1 MRKWSKRGQTDPIF
15 WEWIFEASCCRNGQ
29 NWPKSLSLP
38 SWWRFR
44 PCRSCFAHKFWAPG
58 TWRSIYQ
65 KLYSRKRKKQSPSF
79 KNLKA
84 KPEKYIFI
92 KLFFIKYYIF
102 LNICKHQKP
111 LLSSIKIEAF
121 NHSKHTR
128 SSQSFPKTSSSQS
141 GAWQISLSAGFSC
154 SAHIPSRLH
163 TT

>member
-1 MRKWSKRGQTDPIF
+1 MNLWSLMLSQWPELAQKFIF
-15 WEWIFEASCCRNGQ
+15 TFLMTFPALSVVFCTQVLSPGHMALYI
-29 NWPKSLSLP
+29 PKIILS
-38 SWWRFR
+38 
-44 PCRSCFAHKFWAPG
+44 
-58 TWRSIYQ
+58 
-65 KLYSRKRKKQSPSF
+65 KK
-79 KNLKA
+79 KEA
-84 KPEKYIFI
+84 KPELQKFQSEAGKIHFY
-92 KLFFIKYYIF
+92 KAFFIKYYIF

>member
-1 MRKWSKRGQTDPIF
+1 MNLWSLMLSQWPELAQKFIF
-15 WEWIFEASCCRNGQ
+15 TFLMTFPALSVVFWTQVLSPGHMALYI
-29 NWPKSLSLP
+29 PKIILS
-38 SWWRFR
+38 
-44 PCRSCFAHKFWAPG
+44 
-58 TWRSIYQ
+58 
-65 KLYSRKRKKQSPSF
+65 KK
-79 KNLKA
+79 KEA
-84 KPEKYIFI
+84 KPELQKFESEAGKIHFY
-92 KLFFIKYYIF
+92 KAFFIKYYIF

-154 SAHIPSRLH
+154 SAHIASRLH